1 MAPFFCIK
9 FFPNMILPDILRK
22 LEARNPKSETNSK
35 FECSNFLNE
44 EIKLCKTN
52 HGDKLILF

>member
-1 MAPFFCIK
+1 
-9 FFPNMILPDILRK
+9 MILPDILRK